1 METIERA
8 TAPVGV
14 NAAQTIL
21 LNTYPSREL
30 LGELQHRP
38 SDGALTAAECG
49 DGLFAFLFSELSD
62 GEGCNTMAEAAKR
75 VATAISDLQ
84 VIGQALN
91 PTVTRDDG
99 WDRWAA
105 QDALLNRAMERCQFY
120 TALQQLLVDAKELR
134 AIKLKSFGVYTED
147 DIRTWEQRLTATEDW
162 LREAGPFFPRMV
174 QHIEDRA
181 AAIAGSKE
189 RERGNYARGISDI
202 FDLHPLDP
210 QGAPA
215 IAHEM
220 LSRIESLAVLSTAH
234 LSAATRAKLINSEL
248 SVHAYEDEYG
258 CFIHV
263 GEWGDAMPDEID
275 LAPIILIARRANLVW
290 LRFDRDAALI
300 PDLKTYD

>member
-134 AIKLKSFGVYTED
+134 AIKLKSFGDYTED

-215 IAHEM
+215 IGHEM
-220 LSRIESLAVLSTAH
+220 LSRIESSSIT
-234 LSAATRAKLINSEL
+234 S
-248 SVHAYEDEYG
+248 
-258 CFIHV
+258 
-263 GEWGDAMPDEID
+263 
-275 LAPIILIARRANLVW
+275 
-290 LRFDRDAALI
+290 
-300 PDLKTYD
+300 

>member
-134 AIKLKSFGVYTED
+134 AIKLKSFGDYTED

-162 LREAGPFFPRMV
+162 LREAGPFLPRMV

-210 QGAPA
+210 QSAPA